1 MPREQKREA
10 GVTEMSEKL
19 SLIVVFA
26 LQGVSPFRVKPKS
39 EDGTES
45 GLSD

>member
-1 MPREQKREA
+1 
-10 GVTEMSEKL
+10 
-19 SLIVVFA
+19 VVFA